1 MEFIN
6 YFDIPREELD
16 EIGMMNYLERLY
28 KRIGAPK
35 GRIRAWYSLPHEDKG
50 IKRIC
55 VFYTMDEI
63 QKKQAAR

>member
-6 YFDIPREELD
+6 YFDIPREDLE
-16 EIGMMNYLERLY
+16 ETSMMRFLERLY

-50 IKRIC
+50 FKRIC
-55 VFYTMDEI
+55 VFYTTDEI
-63 QKKQAAR
+63 QEKQAAR

>member
-16 EIGMMNYLERLY
+16 DIGMMSFLERLY
-28 KRIGAPK
+28 RGIGAPK

-55 VFYTMDEI
+55 VFYTIDEI
-63 QKKQAAR
+63 QEKQAAR

>member
-28 KRIGAPK
+28 KKIGAPR

-55 VFYTMDEI
+55 VFYTTDEI
-63 QKKQAAR
+63 QEKQAVR

>member
-16 EIGMMNYLERLY
+16 DIGMMSYIERLY
-28 KRIGAPK
+28 RRIGAPK

-55 VFYTMDEI
+55 VFYIIDEI
-63 QKKQAAR
+63 KEKQVVR

>member
-16 EIGMMNYLERLY
+16 DIGMMSFLERLY
-28 KRIGAPK
+28 RRIGAPK

-55 VFYTMDEI
+55 VFYTIDKI
-63 QKKQAAR
+63 QEKQAAS

>member
-16 EIGMMNYLERLY
+16 DIGLMSYLERLY

-55 VFYTMDEI
+55 VFYTIDKI
-63 QKKQAAR
+63 QEKQAAS

>member
-16 EIGMMNYLERLY
+16 EMGMMNYLERLY
-28 KRIGAPK
+28 RRIGAPK
-35 GRIRAWYSLPHEDKG
+35 GKIRAWYSLPHEDKW

-55 VFYTMDEI
+55 VFYTTDEI
-63 QKKQAAR
+63 QEKQAVR

>member
-16 EIGMMNYLERLY
+16 DIGMMSFLERLY
-28 KRIGAPK
+28 RRIGAPK

-55 VFYTMDEI
+55 VFYTMDKI
-63 QKKQAAR
+63 QEKQAAS